1 MMISLMWRSRGTR
14 MLNAAVCLSATTMD
28 CSDGLLLA
36 ETEPSL
42 SRLAAYPF
50 DHPQGDLILRSSDTP
65 PVDFRV
71 FKLLLSL
78 SSPFFSTLLTLPQP
92 TSPLLSPRA
101 AAQTDDELPV
111 IQMSE
116 DEATLRVLL
125 GFCYPISTHE
135 VPHFTSLTEL
145 QSVAEAAL
153 KFEMEGVVRYIRHK
167 ELVSPRFVEAQPVRV
182 FAIAYL
188 HSWMEEARL
197 AARYTLRHPM
207 PGPYGEELERISAGA
222 YHRLQEYHQLCGE
235 AASSRA
241 SIQESMAISGFDDS
255 DRWVWLECRS
265 CAPMSTGSGRR
276 WSTPF
281 ISPSRSGGPRNWWSE
296 WIKAIARLLR
306 SRPRGEAVR
315 DYDLMK
321 RALAE
326 ADLCPVCSL
335 RARDDL
341 ESFIQILSV
350 EVEKAISSVTFPT
363 LTPL

>member
-1 MMISLMWRSRGTR
+1 MFKLSPHVAQSRNSDAERSRG
-14 MLNAAVCLSATTMD
+14 
-28 CSDGLLLA
+28 SDLALVRHSSSRFPRVQTPALPFIALLFHIA
-36 ETEPSL
+36 HPSPTHEPS
-42 SRLAAYPF
+42 SIT
-50 DHPQGDLILRSSDTP
+50 QGCCADGRW
-65 PVDFRV
+65 
-71 FKLLLSL
+71 
-78 SSPFFSTLLTLPQP
+78 
-92 TSPLLSPRA
+92 
-101 AAQTDDELPV
+101 LPV

-207 PGPYGEELERISAGA
+207 PGPYGEELEQ
-222 YHRLQEYHQLCGE
+222 YTTMLCGE

-281 ISPSRSGGPRNWWSE
+281 YRRVEAVALETGGLSGLRLSPDSCGVV
-296 WIKAIARLLR
+296 
-306 SRPRGEAVR
+306 RGER
-315 DYDLMK
+315 
-321 RALAE
+321 R
-326 ADLCPVCSL
+326 L

-350 EVEKAISSVTFPT
+350 EVEKAISSTT
-363 LTPL
+363 LSGHPNLNLAVDFVQGLVEEGKDLIVVAISVAQ